1 MKRLFSLL
9 ILASISFGSV
19 AQKTTGVDL
28 IISNC
33 KVINMNDGSIT
44 PEQSVAIKDG
54 KIIDVRTDKRIKN
67 EYQAIQYL
75 QADGKYVMPGLWDMH
90 MHFGGGDTTLNENK
104 EFLSLYLAHGV
115 TSIRDMAADIS
126 KSVIKWRD
134 EINNDQLIGPRIFTS
149 GPKLEGYK
157 PIWKGVL
164 EVGTPEEVESAL
176 DSLQKLNVDFVKITE
191 NTLKP
196 DTYLYALRAVKARGL
211 RSSAHIPSSLTLK
224 EVIDA
229 GLNSVEHLGYAY
241 NAGIQKATDSK
252 LPPQFNAAYAKQQY
266 NYMAKRHVFI
276 TPTLLGSYIIAH
288 LDEDS
293 HTDDPYLKYIGQGIK
308 NTYSWRVDR
317 AKNAN
322 AEVIKQR
329 HENYDRVSKALPLLQ
344 NEGVKIM
351 AGTDAG
357 YLNSYVYPGIGIH
370 QELALMVK
378 AGLSPLQALQAS
390 VVNSPAFLGLTEY
403 GFVAKDK
410 RADLILLDQNPIEN
424 IEATQAIHSVI
435 VKGKVFDRRQLDNLL
450 KEVAD
455 QHVSGL

>member
-1 MKRLFSLL
+1 MLL
-9 ILASISFGSV
+9 VLHAV
-19 AQKTTGVDL
+19 AQQVPSVDL

-33 KVINMNDGSIT
+33 KIINTNDGSIT
-44 PEQSVAIKDG
+44 QGQSVVIKNG
-54 KIIDVRTDKRIKN
+54 KIIDIQGDGYLKN
-67 EYQAIQYL
+67 KYQAVQYL
-75 QADGKYVMPGLWDMH
+75 PAEGRYLMPGLWDMH
-90 MHFGGGDTTLNENK
+90 MHFGGGDTTLHENK
-104 EFLSLYLAHGV
+104 NFLALYLAHGV

-126 KSVIKWRD
+126 KSVVKWRN
-134 EINNDQLIGPRIFTS
+134 EINEDQLIGPRIFTS

-157 PIWKGVL
+157 PIWRGVL
-164 EVGTPEEVESAL
+164 EVGTPKEVENAL

-196 DTYLYALRAVKARGL
+196 DIYIYALKAVKARGL
-211 RSSAHIPSSLTLK
+211 KSSAHIPSSLTLK

-241 NAGIQKATDSK
+241 NAGIPKATDST
-252 LPPQFNAAYAKQQY
+252 LPSQFNAEYAKQQY
-266 NYMAKRHVFI
+266 SYMAKRHVFI

-293 HTDDPYLKYIGQGIK
+293 HSDDPYLKYIGQGIK

-322 AEVIKQR
+322 AETIKQR
-329 HENYDRVSKALPLLQ
+329 HENYDRVSKVLPLLE

-390 VVNSPAFLGLTEY
+390 VVNPPAFLGLTEY
-403 GFVAKDK
+403 GSVAKNK

-424 IEATQAIHSVI
+424 IEATQAIHSVV
-435 VKGKVFDRRQLDNLL
+435 VKGKVFDRRQLDKLL

-455 QHVSGL
+455 RNVSGL

>member
-1 MKRLFSLL
+1 MLL
-9 ILASISFGSV
+9 VLYAI
-19 AQKTTGVDL
+19 AQQVPSVDL

-33 KVINMNDGSIT
+33 KIINTNDGSIT
-44 PEQSVAIKDG
+44 QGQSVVIKNG
-54 KIIDVRTDKRIKN
+54 KIIDIQGDGYLKN
-67 EYQAIQYL
+67 KYQAVQYL
-75 QADGKYVMPGLWDMH
+75 PAEGRYLMPGLWDMH
-90 MHFGGGDTTLNENK
+90 MHFGGGDTTLHENK
-104 EFLSLYLAHGV
+104 NFLALYLAHGV

-126 KSVIKWRD
+126 KSVVKWRD
-134 EINNDQLIGPRIFTS
+134 EINEDQLIGPRIFTS

-157 PIWKGVL
+157 PIWRGVL
-164 EVGTPEEVESAL
+164 EVGTPEEVENAL

-196 DTYLYALRAVKARGL
+196 DIYLYALKAVKARGL
-211 RSSAHIPSSLTLK
+211 KSSAHIPSSLTLK

-241 NAGIQKATDSK
+241 NAGIPKATDPK
-252 LPPQFNAAYAKQQY
+252 LPSQFNAEYAKQQY
-266 NYMAKRHVFI
+266 SYMAKRRVFI

-288 LDEDS
+288 LDEDP

-317 AKNAN
+317 AKKAN
-322 AEVIKQR
+322 AETIKQR
-329 HENYDRVSKALPLLQ
+329 HENYDRVSKVLPLLE

-378 AGLSPLQALQAS
+378 AGLSPLQALRAS
-390 VVNSPAFLGLTEY
+390 VVTPPAFLGLTEY
-403 GFVAKDK
+403 GSVAKNK

-424 IEATQAIHSVI
+424 IEATQAIHSVV
-435 VKGKVFDRRQLDNLL
+435 VKGKVFDRRQLDKLL

-455 QHVSGL
+455 RNVSGL

>member
-1 MKRLFSLL
+1 MKRALPLLMFTMFSLYA
-9 ILASISFGSV
+9 LAQQAPSI
-19 AQKTTGVDL
+19 DL

-33 KVINMNDGSIT
+33 KVINMADGSIT
-44 PEQSVAIKDG
+44 QGQSVAIKNG
-54 KIIDVRTDKRIKN
+54 KIIDVHSDKYIKN
-67 EYQAIQYL
+67 KYQAAQYIQ
-75 QADGKYVMPGLWDMH
+75 AEGRYVMPGLWDMH
-90 MHFGGGDTTLNENK
+90 MHFGGGDSTLHENK
-104 EFLSLYLAHGV
+104 NFLALYLAHGV

-126 KSVIKWRD
+126 KSVVKWRD
-134 EINNDQLIGPRIFTS
+134 EINNDQLTGPRIFTS

-164 EVGTPEEVESAL
+164 QVGTPEEVESAL

-196 DTYLYALRAVKARGL
+196 DIYLYALKAVKARGL
-211 RSSAHIPSSLTLK
+211 RSSAHIPSSLTLN

-241 NAGIQKATDSK
+241 NAGIPKAATASK
-252 LPPQFNAAYAKQQY
+252 ASQFNAEYAKQQY
-266 NYMAKRHVFI
+266 RYMANHHVFI
-276 TPTLLGSYIIAH
+276 TPTLLGSYIISH

-293 HTDDPYLKYIGQGIK
+293 HTNDAYLKYIGRGIK

-317 AKNAN
+317 AKNIS
-322 AEVIKQR
+322 AEASKQR
-329 HENYDRVSKALPLLQ
+329 HENYDNVSKILPLLQ
-344 NEGVKIM
+344 SEGVKIM

-357 YLNSYVYPGIGIH
+357 YLNSFVYPGIGIH

-403 GFVAKDK
+403 GSVAKDK

-424 IEATQAIHSVI
+424 IEATQKIHSVI
-435 VKGKVFDRRQLDNLL
+435 VKGVVFDRRQLDKFL
-450 KEVAD
+450 KDVAD
-455 QHVSGL
+455 QNVSGL